1 MLKYQKLL
9 NKLKLPKISIWTGEG
24 DFFRLFYFVFTLLPY
39 RWIVDFYKYEKMKS
53 LTKGKPKFMNNYLS
67 IGCDALVTLNFHS
80 ERETLPFSNRLF
92 NKVTKNVFVLKLF
105 IQIY

>member
-1 MLKYQKLL
+1 
-9 NKLKLPKISIWTGEG
+9 
-24 DFFRLFYFVFTLLPY
+24 
-39 RWIVDFYKYEKMKS
+39 MKS

-92 NKVTKNVFVLKLF
+92 NKVRKSSIEK
-105 IQIY
+105 